1 MIVSL
6 CNIENSFDSFLIE
19 GDSQINQNGMS
30 CFKQVFTLVIT
41 ISLDKVTQ
49 IVSSKIGYD

>member
-19 GDSQINQNGMS
+19 GDSQINQ
-30 CFKQVFTLVIT
+30 KTE
-41 ISLDKVTQ
+41 ISLQNNYTIGYLDKDTQ
-49 IVSSKIGYD
+49 MLSSKIGCD